1 MATRE
6 REPIGAEQELTN
18 ASIAELTR
26 RLSEQS
32 TLLARQEAELAK
44 AELAEKGR
52 RLGIGLGELSAA
64 GLFGLLALGA
74 LTATLILALAQAVD
88 GWLAAFIVTVVYL
101 AVAGALALIGRSQ
114 TREAMPPAPEHA
126 KASVKEDVA
135 AIKEGAKE
143 GRS

>member
-6 REPIGAEQELTN
+6 RKPIGTEQELTH

-52 RLGIGLGELSAA
+52 RLGIGLSELSAA
-64 GLFGLLALGA
+64 GVVGLLALGA

-88 GWLAAFIVTVVYL
+88 GWLAALIVTAVYL
-101 AVAGALALIGRSQ
+101 AVAGILALIGRSQ
-114 TREAMPPAPEHA
+114 TQQAMPPAPERA
-126 KASVKEDVA
+126 EASVKEDVA
-135 AIKEGAKE
+135 AIKASAKE

>member
-1 MATRE
+1 MATTE
-6 REPIGAEQELTN
+6 REPIGVEPDRDD

-32 TLLARQEAELAK
+32 TLLARREAELAK

-64 GLFGLLALGA
+64 GIVGLLALDA
-74 LTATLILALAQAVD
+74 LTATLILALAQGMD
-88 GWLAAFIVTVVYL
+88 GWLAALIVTVVYV
-101 AVAGALALIGRSQ
+101 AVAGVLALIGRRKA
-114 TREAMPPAPEHA
+114 TEAMPPAPEQA
-126 KASVKEDVA
+126 RASVKEDVA
-135 AIKEGAKE
+135 AIKQGARE